1 MSVGRMRGGGGGRDG
16 KEEEEVQTGD
26 EVARIIIEEETQD
39 EADQRGQQQY
49 EDGRV
54 FERIEEDDEDVLRGR
69 AGDFVDAKAVTP
81 RVAQTWRAEKRWQG
95 NQRSHLS
102 CECREREGKRRG
114 GGGEGVEKRRT
125 WQFDQRDALF
135 PMH

>member
-102 CECREREGKRRG
+102 CE
-114 GGGEGVEKRRT
+114 
-125 WQFDQRDALF
+125 
-135 PMH
+135 